1 MAQKSGV
8 KLVAKNPKAYHEY
21 FIVEKFEAGV
31 ELFGTEVKS
40 IRAGKLSLKEAW
52 CDIKN
57 GEVFVKQMHI
67 SPYEQ
72 GSFSNRDPLRPKRLL
87 LHKKEIQMLSGKVSQ
102 AGYALVPLSVY
113 FKNSRVK
120 VEIALAKGKKLHDKR
135 AVAAEKDAKRQID
148 RAMKERNFK
157 E

>member
-21 FIVEKFEAGV
+21 YIVEKFEAGV

-87 LHKKEIQMLSGKVSQ
+87 LHKKEIQMLEAKVSQ

-120 VEIALAKGKKLHDKR
+120 VEIALAKGKKLQDKR
-135 AVAAEKDAKRQID
+135 AVAAEKVAKRQMD
-148 RAMKERNFK
+148 RAMKERNQY
-157 E
+157 